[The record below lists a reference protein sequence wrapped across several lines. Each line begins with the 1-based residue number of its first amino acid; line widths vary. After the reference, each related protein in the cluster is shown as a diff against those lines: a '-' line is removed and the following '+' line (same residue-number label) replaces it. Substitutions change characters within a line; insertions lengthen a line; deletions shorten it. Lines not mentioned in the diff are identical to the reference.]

1 MARSLLII
9 SLILLIGCQDDGERT
24 LKPYRLIGKA
34 LGTTWTVKVL
44 SYQPIDESKLRTD
57 LAAKIEE
64 AERILSHWRPDAE
77 LYQLNA
83 TLSSEPVSIHPLL
96 HELLTHAKWT
106 HEQTAGAF
114 DPTIAPLVNLWGF
127 GPVSENRL
135 SIPTEKEIDKTLLST
150 GMNQV
155 EILSGFRVRKKL
167 PALQIDLSASAKG
180 EIIDEVCEMLDQ
192 RNFNNYLV
200 EIGGEIRGRGN
211 GNSGKGWTI
220 ALEDGSEGKSNR
232 LSTVNLLDYSV
243 ATSGTYRQR
252 KPNPDSVKPASHLI
266 DPRTGRPVEH
276 KLIAVNVLAPTARDA
291 DALATALMIL
301 GPKEGMRKAEEM
313 DLIARFCTREGN
325 QIQHSHTTTW
335 KHLYPVTNQ

>member
-1 MARSLLII
+1 MTRSLLIF
-9 SLILLIGCQDDGERT
+9 SFALLLGCQDDSEQT
-24 LKPYRLIGKA
+24 LKPYSLTGQA

-57 LAAKIEE
+57 IAAKIEE
-64 AERILSHWRPDAE
+64 AERILSHWRPDAA

-83 TLSSEPVSIHPLL
+83 SLSSEPIPILPSLHKLL
-96 HELLTHAKWT
+96 KHAKWT
-106 HEQTAGAF
+106 YKQTGGAF

-127 GPVSENRL
+127 GPVSTNRL
-135 SIPTEKEIDKTLLST
+135 RIPTEKEIDETLLST

-192 RNFNNYLV
+192 SDFNNYLV

-211 GNSGKGWTI
+211 GKAGEGWTI

-232 LSTVNLLDYSV
+232 VTTVNLLDYSV
-243 ATSGTYRQR
+243 ATSGTYRQS

-276 KLIAVNVLAPTARDA
+276 NLIAVNVLAPMARDA

-301 GPKEGMRKAEEM
+301 GPDKGMALAEEM
-313 DLIARFCTREGN
+313 DLSARFCLVEANGSRMILSSAY
-325 QIQHSHTTTW
+325 QRLFA
-335 KHLYPVTNQ
+335 K